1 MPHRPALRAESTMP
15 RQMRAARFF
24 WKMPRY
30 TTSQVKCAIP
40 SSSNERRCFLSLTCS
55 PGRLVG
61 PYLAPGEEGC
71 QGQTGPGLGV
81 SAAAVAPG
89 VGRHLH
95 PVAADRH
102 RAPAAAAGAR
112 GVAEV
117 EDAARVRAL
126 PDGRGPALRGQVR
139 RGPRDPGHGPE
150 RLAPGP
156 GEGQAPPPPLPGPP
170 AWPRTP
176 SPPPAVPR

>member
-1 MPHRPALRAESTMP
+1 MPTRPALRAESTMP

-30 TTSQVKCAIP
+30 TTSQVKCAMP
-40 SSSNERRCFLSLTCS
+40 SSSNERRCFLSLTCG

-61 PYLAPGEEGC
+61 PYLASAEQDC
-71 QGQTGPGLGV
+71 QGQTGSGLGG

-95 PVAADRH
+95 PVAADRN
-102 RAPAAAAGAR
+102 RAPAAAARAG
-112 GVAEV
+112 GIAEI

-126 PDGRGPALRGQVR
+126 PDGHGPALRGQVR
-139 RGPRDPGHGPE
+139 RGPRDRGQGPE
-150 RLAPGP
+150 RLAQGR
-156 GEGQAPPPPLPGPP
+156 GEGEAPAAPLPYEP
-170 AWPRTP
+170 ARAGA
-176 SPPPAVPR
+176 PAQRLVHR

>member
-1 MPHRPALRAESTMP
+1 MFCSSSSCESATMAKSFAGMPLRWGLSPYRPKAMPHRPALRAESTMP

-24 WKMPRY
+24 WKMLRY

-40 SSSNERRCFLSLTCS
+40 SSSNERRCFLSLTCG

-71 QGQTGPGLGV
+71 QGQTGPGLGG

-95 PVAADRH
+95 AVAADRH
-102 RAPAAAAGAR
+102 RAPAAAAGAG

-126 PDGRGPALRGQVR
+126 
-139 RGPRDPGHGPE
+139 
-150 RLAPGP
+150 
-156 GEGQAPPPPLPGPP
+156 
-170 AWPRTP
+170 
-176 SPPPAVPR
+176 